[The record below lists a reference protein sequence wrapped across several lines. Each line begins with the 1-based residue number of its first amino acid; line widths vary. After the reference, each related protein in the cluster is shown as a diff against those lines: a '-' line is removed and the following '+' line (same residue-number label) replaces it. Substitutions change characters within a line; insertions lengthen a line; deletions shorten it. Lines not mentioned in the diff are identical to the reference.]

1 MNTEAAEAAFLH
13 ARRVSPSFVVER
25 GEKNQEPDI
34 TVGFYG
40 ALGSASTN
48 RSLSFQGSLFREM
61 GLETKLVS
69 LRDGCFE
76 CSYLLGG
83 VGPSQ
88 QLSQQISKGKFDSL
102 AYRYRV
108 LFVRFLSQPQ
118 LDEVHF
124 ERDSLFR

>member
-1 MNTEAAEAAFLH
+1 MNTEAAEAAFSH
-13 ARRVSPSFVVER
+13 ARRLSPSLVVGK
-25 GEKNQEPDI
+25 GEKNREPDI

-48 RSLSFQGSLFREM
+48 RSLSFQGSLFREL

-69 LRDGCFE
+69 MRDGCFE

-83 VGPSQ
+83 VTPSQ
-88 QLSQQISKGKFDSL
+88 HLSQQISEGKFDSL

-108 LFVRFLSQPQ
+108 LFVRFLSQPL

-124 ERDSLFR
+124 ERDSLYR

>member
-1 MNTEAAEAAFLH
+1 MNAEAAFLH
-13 ARRVSPSFVVER
+13 ARRLSPSLVVEK
-25 GEKNQEPDI
+25 GGKNREPDI

-40 ALGSASTN
+40 SLGSASTN
-48 RSLSFQGSLFREM
+48 RSLSFQGSIFREL

-83 VGPSQ
+83 VGQSQ
-88 QLSQQISKGKFDSL
+88 HLSQQISDGNFDSL

-124 ERDSLFR
+124 ERDSLYR